1 MTQNDKKNFFFQD
14 NFSSVFVIDLFIYD
28 KFKLIRDIMD
38 IIFTM
43 AL

>member
-14 NFSSVFVIDLFIYD
+14 NFLSVFVIDLFIYD

>member
-14 NFSSVFVIDLFIYD
+14 NFLSVFVIDLFIYE
-28 KFKLIRDIMD
+28 KFKLIRGIMD

>member
-14 NFSSVFVIDLFIYD
+14 NFLSLFVIDLFIYD